1 MAERIIVPTLL
12 LVLLLAFGCSSNYRL
27 KHEAMEQPSAWPFYH
42 GDRAASGTLE
52 NGSFNGKLNILW
64 ETSTTGKPAGPVT
77 IYYNILVYPDTK
89 KKIRYYD
96 IFTGEY
102 LGKLKCKGIPQTGL
116 VIKDSLAYY
125 SLAPRKDYLR
135 CINLLNNHLLWKRHV
150 KDAAAGSIILEN
162 SLIIS
167 SGEGLIAAFDIVD
180 GRLLWQA
187 DTEGRI
193 VAPVSYRDGKLFQ
206 PGVDGKLYVLSATN
220 GRELYR
226 IEAPGPLASPVIADK
241 LVYAAD
247 ITGHVSAYD
256 PVDGRSVWQVKLSGP
271 IWNSP
276 VLAGERLFIGHSGGG
291 LVALEAASG
300 RELWRFETGEVIK
313 ASPIAV
319 GEFVIAG
326 TMTGKLFVL
335 KASDGS
341 PVDERQLTGAI
352 ALAPVT
358 DGRRVFAVTQKGKI
372 ICFGEKNDKPIQ
384 TDQ

>member
-1 MAERIIVPTLL
+1 MVQRIIALTLL
-12 LVLLLAFGCSSNYRL
+12 LAVVLALGCGNSYRL
-27 KHEAMEQPSAWPFYH
+27 KREVLEQPVAWPFYH
-42 GDRAASGTLE
+42 GDRTASGTVE
-52 NGSFNGKLNILW
+52 NGSFNGKLDILW
-64 ETSTTGKPAGPVT
+64 ETSTSGKPVGPVT
-77 IYYNILVYPDTK
+77 IYYNILVYPDSK
-89 KKIRYYD
+89 KKFKYYD
-96 IFTGEY
+96 IFTGGY

-116 VIKDSLAYY
+116 VIKDSLAYF
-125 SLAPRKDYLR
+125 SLAPRKNYLR
-135 CINLLNNHLLWKRHV
+135 CINLLNNDMLWKRHV
-150 KDAAAGSIILEN
+150 KDAAAGSILLEN
-162 SLIIS
+162 SLVIS
-167 SGEGLIAAFDIVD
+167 SGDGLITAYDIVD
-180 GRLLWQA
+180 GRQVWQA
-187 DTEGRI
+187 ETEGRI

-206 PGVDGKLYVLSATN
+206 PGVDGKLYVLSATD

-226 IEAPGPLASPVIADK
+226 IEALGPMVSSVVADK

-247 ITGHVSAYD
+247 ILGYVGAYD

-271 IWNSP
+271 IWTSP

-291 LVALEAASG
+291 LVALEASSG

-326 TMTGKLFVL
+326 TMTGKLLVL

-341 PVDERQLTGAI
+341 PVDERQLTGAVVFS
-352 ALAPVT
+352 PVT
-358 DGRRVFAVTQKGKI
+358 DGRRVFVVTQKGKI